1 MIEPLLIELSK
12 PGRCGTS
19 LPALDVPE
27 TPLPAE
33 GLRDELPL
41 PELAEPQVVRHYTH
55 LSQLNYA
62 IDTVFYPLGS
72 CTMKYNP
79 KVDDV
84 AATQPGFTRL
94 HPLTAEED
102 AQGALRLMLALQR
115 LLAEIGGFAAV
126 SLLPA
131 AGAQG
136 ELIGVLMI
144 RKYLYDRGE
153 TARRVVLV
161 PDSAHG
167 TNPATTA
174 MSGLTVRQ
182 VPSDARGNVDLAAL
196 GALIDEL
203 GPQLLGLMLTN
214 PNTLGLF
221 DEGLT
226 EIIARVHNAGGLVYG
241 DGANL
246 NALLGALKPG
256 HMGFDVMHFN
266 LHKTFATPH
275 GGGGPGAG
283 TVAAS
288 AALADYLPA
297 PLVGEVDGLVRWV
310 TPAHTVGRMKA
321 FGGNFAVLVRAYVYL
336 RMLGADGL
344 RAVSE
349 NAVINAN
356 YLQARLRDLYPI
368 PHGDRRCMH
377 EFVAQGLLAG
387 APGVKTLDI
396 AKRLLD
402 FGIHPPTVYFPLI
415 VPEALMIEPT
425 ETESKETLD
434 YFIDTMRQIAD
445 EARNTPDLLTTAPHN
460 TPLCRLDEVKAARQP
475 SLCWLK

>member
-174 MSGLTVRQ
+174 MSGLRI
-182 VPSDARGNVDLAAL
+182 NLF
-196 GALIDEL
+196 
-203 GPQLLGLMLTN
+203 LL
-214 PNTLGLF
+214 
-221 DEGLT
+221 
-226 EIIARVHNAGGLVYG
+226 RYG
-241 DGANL
+241 YDG
-246 NALLGALKPG
+246 
-256 HMGFDVMHFN
+256 
-266 LHKTFATPH
+266 H
-275 GGGGPGAG
+275 G
-283 TVAAS
+283 
-288 AALADYLPA
+288 
-297 PLVGEVDGLVRWV
+297 
-310 TPAHTVGRMKA
+310 
-321 FGGNFAVLVRAYVYL
+321 
-336 RMLGADGL
+336 
-344 RAVSE
+344 
-349 NAVINAN
+349 
-356 YLQARLRDLYPI
+356 
-368 PHGDRRCMH
+368 
-377 EFVAQGLLAG
+377 
-387 APGVKTLDI
+387 
-396 AKRLLD
+396 
-402 FGIHPPTVYFPLI
+402 
-415 VPEALMIEPT
+415 
-425 ETESKETLD
+425 
-434 YFIDTMRQIAD
+434 
-445 EARNTPDLLTTAPHN
+445 
-460 TPLCRLDEVKAARQP
+460 
-475 SLCWLK
+475 